1 MDLFYIGLSLVLFGG
16 MALLLAAAAQ
26 IAEKEGTR

>member
-1 MDLFYIGLSLVLFGG
+1 MDLLYIGLSLLLFGG
-16 MALLLAAAAQ
+16 MAVLLTAAAQ

>member
-1 MDLFYIGLSLVLFGG
+1 MDLLYIGLSLSLFGG
-16 MALLLAAAAQ
+16 MAVLLTAVAQ